1 MHELITPERLY
12 SRQEILSKPS
22 PIPEI
27 SGVYGW
33 FFKDVP
39 PFVLTEGCI
48 RHQNMT
54 LLYIG
59 ISPDKKKQ
67 TSEQAAFKKTNHQ
80 PLCRECRRVDPAE
93 VFRYSSD
100 PGKPLPFKKSWI
112 RETDDI
118 HP

>member
-1 MHELITPERLY
+1 MDELITPEKLF

-48 RHQNMT
+48 RHSDQGFDLNRR
-54 LLYIG
+54 
-59 ISPDKKKQ
+59 
-67 TSEQAAFKKTNHQ
+67 KTDRK
-80 PLCRECRRVDPAE
+80 P
-93 VFRYSSD
+93 YSSGGSVAQD
-100 PGKPLPFKKSWI
+100 GS
-112 RETDDI
+112 
-118 HP
+118 

>member
-1 MHELITPERLY
+1 MNELITPERLY
-12 SRQEILSKPS
+12 SRHEILSKPL

-59 ISPDKKKQ
+59 ISPDKK
-67 TSEQAAFKKTNHQ
+67 TN
-80 PLCRECRRVDPAE
+80 LRAG
-93 VFRYSSD
+93 S
-100 PGKPLPFKKSWI
+100 I
-112 RETDDI
+112 
-118 HP
+118 

>member
-1 MHELITPERLY
+1 MHISSGAQVKGHLMYESALVHQKVNFWRKKSVMKGGLNIFRNGFNSKILQQTFEARSMDELITPERLY

-54 LLYIG
+54 LL
-59 ISPDKKKQ
+59 
-67 TSEQAAFKKTNHQ
+67 
-80 PLCRECRRVDPAE
+80 
-93 VFRYSSD
+93 
-100 PGKPLPFKKSWI
+100 
-112 RETDDI
+112 
-118 HP
+118 